1 MALLLRHY
9 LGIYDGHSP
18 ITLLITIFRTAV
30 SSGNRTQI
38 GINSVCN
45 HRIDQRRLF
54 LSIPF
59 VGENNYLYQKKGKLN
74 RSTSCFADV
83 NECATGKHNCNGSSI
98 CHNTKGSF
106 RCICREP
113 GYFWNGVKCTGKYLL
128 YIEIVYS
135 SDKKGRCAIAVCHM
149 MKSFSLSLSLISR
162 LFPLSRVQLFKNKQ
176 TKEKGLWNSLGFNLL
191 KAHDVLA

>member
-1 MALLLRHY
+1 MNFKTAQFFAARRKKIKQQQSKSNNNINIEDRALHSVIVVP

-18 ITLLITIFRTAV
+18 ITLLINIFRAAV

-38 GINSVCN
+38 GINSVRN

-113 GYFWNGVKCTGKYLL
+113 GYFWNGVNCTGKYLL
-128 YIEIVYS
+128 YIEIVDS
-135 SDKKGRCAIAVCHM
+135 SDKKGR
-149 MKSFSLSLSLISR
+149 
-162 LFPLSRVQLFKNKQ
+162 
-176 TKEKGLWNSLGFNLL
+176 
-191 KAHDVLA
+191 